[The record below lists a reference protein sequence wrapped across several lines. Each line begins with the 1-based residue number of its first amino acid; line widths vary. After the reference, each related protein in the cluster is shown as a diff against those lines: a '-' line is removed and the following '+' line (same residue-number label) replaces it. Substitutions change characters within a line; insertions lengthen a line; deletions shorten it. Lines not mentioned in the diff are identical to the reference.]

1 MKVRA
6 KWFMKHPIQAKYLLI
21 VILAMLIPVL
31 LIGFC
36 LYNLIFNLL
45 AKQMV
50 FPEAIMA
57 NLVPVIDR
65 VNAFLMLALP
75 IAVLIILWSAT
86 VISHRVAGPIEPIE
100 GDVDQ
105 ILAGDYTHRVHVRK
119 RDDLMG
125 VTKRI
130 NALLPLLKR

>member
-6 KWFMKHPIQAKYLLI
+6 KWLMKHPIQANYLLI
-21 VILAMLIPVL
+21 VILAMLIPTL

-57 NLVPVIDR
+57 NLVPVIKR
-65 VNAFLMLALP
+65 VNVFLMLTLP
-75 IAVLIILWSAT
+75 IATLIILWFAL
-86 VISHRVAGPIEPIE
+86 VISHRFAGPIERLE
-100 GDVDQ
+100 GDLDQ
-105 ILAGDYTHRVHVRK
+105 ILAGDYEHRVQVRK
-119 RDDLMG
+119 RDDLVG

-130 NALLPLLKR
+130 NMLLRLLRK

>member
-6 KWFMKHPIQAKYLLI
+6 KWLMKHPIQVKYLSI
-21 VILAMLIPVL
+21 VILAMLVPTL

-65 VNAFLMLALP
+65 VNAFLMFALP
-75 IAVLIILWSAT
+75 IAVLIILWFAL
-86 VISHRVAGPIEPIE
+86 VISHRFAGPIERLE
-100 GDVDQ
+100 GDLDQ
-105 ILAGDYTHRVHVRK
+105 ILAGDYTHRVRVRK

-130 NALLPLLKR
+130 NALLHLLRK